1 MTLPGYDAWRLAAP
15 GDECSIGEEEGDP
28 CNRFP
33 EPDEDQPRGYR
44 PTRCDGTMIRADVEN
59 CLCDMDGPCNACLV
73 AGLICDVCGAESR

>member
-15 GDECSIGEEEGDP
+15 GDECSIGEEDGEP

-44 PTRCDGTMIRADVEN
+44 PTRCDGTMEN
-59 CLCDMDGPCNACLV
+59 FEGY
-73 AGLICDVCGAESR
+73 LICDVCGAYP